1 MPRLQSTLIL
11 ATIIAYTALIVFQPS
26 IQFLPS
32 NITWFLDKQRLL
44 ELLLLSL
51 TLICSTGTYQTT
63 ISTNNKLS
71 YTFYS
76 LLALAISSTALSL
89 SPKHGL
95 IEVSVF
101 TGLCYLSLLIA
112 NLYIDDKETFIK
124 RLAYVLWASTILY
137 LLSFYVGY
145 ITATIFKTA
154 LHWPHPFTGFSNI
167 RSFNQYQLW
176 SLAFLS
182 LPLLSFEFKNKRT
195 YVYLQLA
202 LVFWWVL
209 LFYSASRGVLL
220 AWLIGILFTAAIYQR
235 LAWPFI
241 KLQLLQISAGFLSYQ
256 ILFKLIP
263 ALNHSTLV
271 VGSITRET
279 TEDRLALWQQ
289 AWILIKAFPILGAG
303 PMHFAWYS
311 KTNGHPHNSLLQL
324 ACEWGLPATFI
335 ILAITGYG
343 LYHWF
348 KKFNA
353 TNIKTQSKLDQ
364 NLVLILLFT
373 IVSNAAYSLVDGVIV
388 MPISQV
394 LMFTFIG
401 LMIGHYC
408 HGQTN
413 LISHKARF
421 RPVFAA
427 IVLLAMIWST
437 YPEIAR
443 GLSGNE
449 KGFSMGYTA
458 AGPRFW
464 REMQ

>member
-1 MPRLQSTLIL
+1 F
-11 ATIIAYTALIVFQPS
+11 IIYIALIVFQPS

-32 NITWFLDKQRLL
+32 YIIWFQDRQRLL
-44 ELLLLSL
+44 ELLLLTL
-51 TLICSTGTYQTT
+51 TLIYSTSKYQSDKS
-63 ISTNNKLS
+63 ILIDNKLRYS
-71 YTFYS
+71 FSS
-76 LLALAISSTALSL
+76 LLILGAGSTLFALS
-89 SPKHGL
+89 PRHAL
-95 IEVSVF
+95 IELSVF
-101 TGLCYLSLLIA
+101 SGLCYLSLFVA
-112 NLYIDDKETFIK
+112 NLYSTDKETFIK
-124 RLAYVLWASTILY
+124 RLTYILWTSILLY
-137 LLSFYVGY
+137 MLSFYVGY
-145 ITATIFKTA
+145 ITAIVFKTTVQ
-154 LHWPHPFTGFSNI
+154 WPHPFTGFSNI
-167 RSFNQYQLW
+167 RAFNQYQLW
-176 SLAFLS
+176 LIGFLC
-182 LPLLSFEFKNKRT
+182 LPLLSFEFKNKKT
-195 YVYLQLA
+195 YAYLQLA
-202 LVFWWVL
+202 LIFWWVL

-220 AWLIGILFTAAIYQR
+220 AWLIGILFTAAIYQK

-241 KLQLLQISAGFLSYQ
+241 KLQLFQISAGFLSYQ

-263 ALNHSTLV
+263 ALNHSILV
-271 VGSITRET
+271 VGSISRET

-324 ACEWGLPATFI
+324 ACEWGLPATVI

-353 TNIKTQSKLDQ
+353 ASIKTHSNLDQ

-373 IVSNAAYSLVDGVIV
+373 LVSNAAYSLVDGVIV
-388 MPISQV
+388 TPISQV